1 MKGILF
7 LRLFVFWIIIFY
19 SKGFEFNEELSQI
32 EFNNTTNTVSIF
44 NGKYFYYL
52 NLKQNIDTLPINFDN
67 KIFTI
72 NCSTFNETFNN
83 FSFINL
89 NVIINENNGLNFSF
103 GGCSCDSK
111 ISSGYTIY
119 SFQLL
124 LTHYCIF
131 YGNFLIIS
139 GIIVALYG
147 NKFKL
152 LVKIIFFIYLLY
164 SFLEFISEFN
174 TFQIA
179 EIYAF
184 YISVVSLILG
194 TFFGILF
201 NKNEN
206 FNFIYGIIFG
216 LTFYNTLYY
225 LILCTVINN
234 LMIYIIFL
242 LIFIII
248 FGVICQIFNSNEI
261 LFIIGTSISGSYFII
276 SGLNCFLGGFYYYY
290 FKIKDYYKGNSYW
303 NSCII
308 YFILH
313 IIQIAL
319 SILFQK
325 SIKNIEKEG
334 VDQAETTKKYIN
346 KNLSGSTYILNPN
359 QTNDYNLSLTANY
372 NKRDGAVFSDNNLSE
387 IKENEDNSNENAE
400 LNEESNVSG

>member
-19 SKGFEFNEELSQI
+19 SKEYEFNEELSQI
-32 EFNNTTNTVSIF
+32 IFNESTKNMSIF

-52 NLKQNIDTLPINFDN
+52 NLQDNDILKINFKD
-67 KIFTI
+67 KTFTI
-72 NCSTFNETFNN
+72 NCSEFNETFNN
-83 FSFINL
+83 NSFINL
-89 NVIINENNGLNFSF
+89 NLIKNDSLNFIF
-103 GGCSCDSK
+103 GNKSCNSS
-111 ISSGYTIY
+111 ISSNYTIY

-124 LTHYCIF
+124 LTHYCFF

-152 LVKIIFFIYLLY
+152 IVKIIFFIYLLY
-164 SFLEFISEFN
+164 SFSEFIIEVHLIKFNPFKFSEMGV
-174 TFQIA
+174 
-179 EIYAF
+179 F
-184 YISVVSLILG
+184 YTSVGSIILG
-194 TFFGILF
+194 TFFGIIL
-201 NKNEN
+201 NEREN
-206 FNFIYGIIFG
+206 ISYYIIFG

-225 LILCTVINN
+225 LVLDKIINN
-234 LMIYIIFL
+234 LMIYEIFL
-242 LIFIII
+242 LIFIF

-290 FKIKDYYKGNSYW
+290 FKISGYYKKDDYW

-308 YFILH
+308 YYILH
-313 IIQIAL
+313 IIQIVL

-325 SIKNIEKEG
+325 TIKNIEKEG

-387 IKENEDNSNENAE
+387 IKENESNSTENAE
-400 LNEESNVSG
+400 IKEESNVSG

>member
-19 SKGFEFNEELSQI
+19 SKEYEFNEELSQI
-32 EFNNTTNTVSIF
+32 IFNESTKNMSIF

-52 NLKQNIDTLPINFDN
+52 NLQDNDILKINFKD
-67 KIFTI
+67 KTFTI
-72 NCSTFNETFNN
+72 NCSEFNETFNN
-83 FSFINL
+83 ISFINL
-89 NVIINENNGLNFSF
+89 NLIKNDSLNFIF
-103 GGCSCDSK
+103 GNKSCNSS
-111 ISSGYTIY
+111 ISSNYTIY

-124 LTHYCIF
+124 LTHYCFF

-152 LVKIIFFIYLLY
+152 IVKIIFFIYLLY
-164 SFLEFISEFN
+164 SFSEFIIEVHLIEFN
-174 TFQIA
+174 PFKFS
-179 EIYAF
+179 EMGVF
-184 YISVVSLILG
+184 YTSVGSLILG
-194 TFFGILF
+194 TFFGIIL
-201 NKNEN
+201 NEREN
-206 FNFIYGIIFG
+206 ISYYIIFG

-225 LILCTVINN
+225 LVLDKIINN
-234 LMIYIIFL
+234 LMIYEIFL
-242 LIFIII
+242 LIFIF

-290 FKIKDYYKGNSYW
+290 FKISGYYKKDDYW

-308 YFILH
+308 YYILH
-313 IIQIAL
+313 IIQIVL

-325 SIKNIEKEG
+325 TIKNIEKEG

-387 IKENEDNSNENAE
+387 IKENESNSTENAE
-400 LNEESNVSG
+400 IKEESNVSG